1 MEFPTW
7 KRSRRGKYK
16 FILRWCIH
24 GDEES
29 EDFYNGSGYEVNQ
42 APNGSRGS
50 RVGNFVLGQN
60 KAWRIQILAD
70 QKELLHKL
78 IFSNYVGGNA
88 LSGGRKI
95 FIHKQKFINWLNER
109 EIHSNIGSEKDN
121 NDDRLVQLEEKTEEL
136 QKAITNMDSKLDV
149 ILQKLLSL
157 TVWPN
162 KLIILKREFTS
173 GFISSASNL
182 IIFNKYSPYLEIYS
196 RDPWTVTIWAKL
208 VTKMLVQFLYTGY
221 LK

>member
-1 MEFPTW
+1 LSVSWNFKFENE
-7 KRSRRGKYK
+7 GKYK

-95 FIHKQKFINWLNER
+95 FISKQKFINWLNER

-149 ILQKLLSL
+149 ILEKLLSS
-157 TVWPN
+157 TV
-162 KLIILKREFTS
+162 
-173 GFISSASNL
+173 
-182 IIFNKYSPYLEIYS
+182 
-196 RDPWTVTIWAKL
+196 
-208 VTKMLVQFLYTGY
+208 
-221 LK
+221 